1 MLQIPEQIS
10 HINDPM
16 LMQMNNMINPGNLP
30 PMIPNQQNLPINPNM
45 QMGIPPIQNGI
56 QSEDTSKLLFLIL

>member
-16 LMQMNNMINPGNLP
+16 LMQMNNMVNPGNLP
-30 PMIPNQQNLPINPNM
+30 PMMPNQQNLPINPNM
-45 QMGIPPIQNGI
+45 QMGIPQMQNGI
-56 QSEDTSKLLFLIL
+56 QNEDTSKILFLIL